1 MHDEQIN
8 LISTRKGRS
17 KVLAKVSHSSEPNTT
32 EGSSTKKAPSY
43 IAIKKSFESSDERI
57 KRYYSD
63 LPKLIDGNFSYQI
76 CIAYCFLKVEQ
87 ALNRTLYGG
96 VAKVHRGDKDIAQR
110 IVNMHH
116 LTRDG
121 FLNLYRNIFGRPLN
135 DDVLNKIKAAEKIR
149 DKVIHGK
156 RVTDPEIREAIID
169 VLEYSQSLNIEVHS
183 IAGFYPF
190 GDMRG
195 FKGRSKPLDRR
206 TTKWLMRGLGFGAK
220 A

>member
-1 MHDEQIN
+1 MI
-8 LISTRKGRS
+8 
-17 KVLAKVSHSSEPNTT
+17 
-32 EGSSTKKAPSY
+32 KKAPSY
-43 IAIKKSFESSDERI
+43 IAIKKAFDNSDDRI
-57 KRYYSD
+57 KKYYSD
-63 LPKLIDGNFSYQI
+63 LPKLIDGDFSYQI

-87 ALNRTLYGG
+87 ALNRILYGG
-96 VAKVHRGDKDIAQR
+96 VAKIHRGDKEIAQR

-116 LTRDG
+116 LTREG
-121 FLNLYRNIFGRPLN
+121 FISLYKNIFGRPL
-135 DDVLNKIKAAEKIR
+135 DEQTLNKIKAAEKIR

-156 RVTDPEIREAIID
+156 TVTDLEIREAIVDVID
-169 VLEYSQSLNIEVHS
+169 YSQSLNNEVHS